1 MTVRA
6 SLSLL
11 AVVLVALVVAGC
23 GGGSGDA
30 TATIGGET
38 ITVPSDVHGF
48 YGELEAILDQLP
60 YEAWYA
66 KCVITETK
74 KSISP
79 EEAEVLAELPEE
91 EREEKATEATSAA
104 GPICEAK
111 HRLPVVDPNASPKEL
126 DLLRAGYVSSMKTV
140 AESKGATPNQATCVE
155 EGFEELPDQ
164 ELIAVVNGSKTVRE
178 GILLS
183 VFKPCTKAE

>member
-1 MTVRA
+1 VPRRA
-6 SLSLL
+6 SLSLIALVIAAL
-11 AVVLVALVVAGC
+11 AVVGC
-23 GGGSGDA
+23 GGSGDQ
-30 TATIGGET
+30 TATLGDQT

-48 YGELEAILDQLP
+48 YGELEAILAQLP
-60 YEAWYA
+60 YEAWYS
-66 KCVITETK
+66 KCVIAETK

-79 EEAEVLAELPEE
+79 AEAEVLAELPEK

-104 GPICEAK
+104 GPICEEK
-111 HRLPVVDPNASPKEL
+111 HRLPVVDPNASSKEL
-126 DLLRAGYVSSMKTV
+126 ALLRAGYVSSMKAV
-140 AESKGATPNQATCVE
+140 AESKGATAGQAACVE
-155 EGFEELPDQ
+155 EGFEELPDE